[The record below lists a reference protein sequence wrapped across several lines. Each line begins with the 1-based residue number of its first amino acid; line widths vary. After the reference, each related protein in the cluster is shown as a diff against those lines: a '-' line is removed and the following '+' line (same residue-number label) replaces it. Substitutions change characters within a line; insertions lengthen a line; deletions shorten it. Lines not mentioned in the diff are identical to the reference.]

1 MTMTMTMTTMTT
13 TTTLAVRARANGARG
28 ASAVTRATAPRPCVE
43 SATVDARAMTR
54 DDDENTDGGR
64 VHAAREARV
73 CDMAKAKCVHP
84 ARPVAKACGDCPRRK

>member
-1 MTMTMTMTTMTT
+1 MTMTMTATMTTMTT

-28 ASAVTRATAPRPCVE
+28 ASAVTRATLPRPCVE
-43 SATVDARAMTR
+43 SAMTC

-64 VHAAREARV
+64 VHAACEARV

-84 ARPVAKACGDCPRRK
+84 ARPVAKACGHCPRRK

>member
-1 MTMTMTMTTMTT
+1 MRK
-13 TTTLAVRARANGARG
+13 TLTKNTSPIGMSSKSPDRSIAPPLRALRARA
-28 ASAVTRATAPRPCVE
+28 AVTP
-43 SATVDARAMTR
+43 ARDDDD

-64 VHAAREARV
+64 VHSEREARV